1 MTTEPTGTLAVV
13 DDEEMVVTSV
23 ESFMQL
29 ETGHEILTFT
39 SSTQALETLDETV
52 PDVVVADFLMPEM
65 NGIEFLKRIR
75 QQHPQATRILLTGY
89 ADKENAIRG
98 INEVGLYQYLEK
110 PWENEKLK
118 LVVQNGVERA
128 RLLRD
133 LNARM
138 EALEDAHD
146 ELADLRRRLIETFL

>member
-1 MTTEPTGTLAVV
+1 MTSEPTGTVAVV
-13 DDEEMVVTSV
+13 DDEEMVVTSI
-23 ESFMQL
+23 ESFMQM
-29 ETGHEILTFT
+29 ETDHELLTFT
-39 SSTQALETLDETV
+39 SSTEALETLDETV
-52 PDVVVADFLMPEM
+52 PDVVVADFMMPHM
-65 NGIEFLKRIR
+65 DGIEFLKRIR

-128 RLLRD
+128 HLLRD
-133 LNARM
+133 LNSRM
-138 EALEDAHD
+138 EALEEAHD